1 MKKFTYL
8 LLFALMLNGCDD
20 GDLTVDQI
28 DFESVNSQSCT
39 LNENLIYKLK
49 NQEALLLQ
57 LVENAGIIEDD
68 STYKYNIEPGG
79 KGNYRVVYRAY
90 DGTVAT
96 DNICGTIPPSTPK
109 VSEEWLATSGV
120 INITSKQKTS
130 APAQDGST
138 KIEGYNHSINFTN
151 ITFLLPSGKEQTYP
165 TYPFG
170 NLSSTLS
177 IPASL
182 VFATPE
188 TAYKCDDQNRVYNF
202 TTSFFIMIDNISPDL
217 LKNEVTPLGS
227 PRRQLVGTTTNRVVY
242 RTVKESTGSFSR
254 AYFCNGTSFPST
266 PGIDLDF
273 TADSGVEGQSGIIEV
288 VTEEVAGVFYHT
300 ITLKAVK
307 MRKGNSSFSLP
318 TNFLLGKIS

>member
-20 GDLTVDQI
+20 GDLTVDRI
-28 DFESVNSQSCT
+28 DFESANPQNCT

-49 NQEALLLQ
+49 DQEALLLQ

-68 STYKYNIEPGG
+68 STYTYNIDPGG

-130 APAQDGST
+130 AIATDGST

-151 ITFLLPSGKEQTYP
+151 IQFLLPSGKTQTYE

-170 NLSSTLS
+170 NLTSTLS

-182 VFATPE
+182 VFATPQ
-188 TAYKCDDQNRVYNF
+188 TAYKCPNLDRVYNY
-202 TTSFFIMIDNISPDL
+202 TASFFIMIDNIEPDL
-217 LKNEVTPLGS
+217 LKNEVTPLDS
-227 PRRQLVGTTTNRVVY
+227 PRRRPVGTTTNRVVY
-242 RTVKESTGSFSR
+242 RTIKQDTGSFTSS
-254 AYFCNGTSFPST
+254 YFCGGATFPT
-266 PGIDLDF
+266 LPGIDLDF
-273 TADSGVEGQSGIIEV
+273 TAEIGVDGMIEV
-288 VTEEVAGVFYHT
+288 ATEEVAGVFYHT
-300 ITLKAVK
+300 IILKAVK
-307 MRKGNSSFSLP
+307 MKKGNSSFSLP
-318 TNFLLGKIS
+318 STFLLGKFSPS